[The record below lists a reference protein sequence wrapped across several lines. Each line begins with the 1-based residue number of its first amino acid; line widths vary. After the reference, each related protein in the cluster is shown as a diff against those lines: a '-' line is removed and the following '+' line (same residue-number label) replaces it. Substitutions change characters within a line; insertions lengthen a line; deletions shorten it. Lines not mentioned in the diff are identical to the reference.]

1 MYRPKKKKF
10 VRGVSAASVVAVG
23 AAVGLGVMVL
33 HQGATNPVLSPS
45 GSVSASATGAPATT
59 PTSTSATS
67 TSATATPAFH
77 IVGLARRHD
86 DSSSGTESGSYGD
99 N

>member
-1 MYRPKKKKF
+1 MYRPKKKKL

-45 GSVSASATGAPATT
+45 GSVSASATAGPAT
-59 PTSTSATS
+59 PTSTSAASSS
-67 TSATATPAFH
+67 TGATPAFH

-86 DSSSGTESGSYGD
+86 DSGSGTELGSYGD

>member
-23 AAVGLGVMVL
+23 AAVGPGVMVL
-33 HQGATNPVLSPS
+33 HQGATNPVNSPS
-45 GSVSASATGAPATT
+45 GSVSASATAASTTT
-59 PTSTSATS
+59 PTSTSAAPTS
-67 TSATATPAFH
+67 TGATPAFH
-77 IVGLARRHD
+77 IVGLAPRHD
-86 DSSSGTESGSYGD
+86 DSSSGTESGPYGD